1 MIPGMAITLLVM
13 ATNLTGNWLRDR
25 TDPTGRQLCKIVVR
39 DECRGLSTSLL
50 SGKRGDQATTK
61 GSTLEVNGA
70 RRVSPLAPVA
80 RFNEYTSSTLTL
92 SRRDLAGRGP

>member
-1 MIPGMAITLLVM
+1 MIPGMAITLLVV

-25 TDPTGRQLCKIVVR
+25 TDPTGRQLRKIALM

-70 RRVSPLAPVA
+70 R
-80 RFNEYTSSTLTL
+80 
-92 SRRDLAGRGP
+92 